1 FGRARKATCLHDGQ
15 ERAKVD
21 YVAID
26 VHTDI
31 FLSRIDGFGML
42 CTSSDRNNQP
52 INREYRIDVDHASA
66 SSQVAVETCMRIR
79 SGAGRAW
86 AFRLAQFMRAPVRLI
101 RAPHGWS

>member
-1 FGRARKATCLHDGQ
+1 GRARKATCLHDGQ

-21 YVAID
+21 YVAIN

-31 FLSRIDGFGML
+31 FQTRIDGFGML
-42 CTSSDRNNQP
+42 CTSSYRNNQS

-66 SSQVAVETCMRIR
+66 PSQVAVETCMRIR

-86 AFRLAQFMRAPVRLI
+86 AYRLAQFMRAPVLLMRP
-101 RAPHGWS
+101 PHGRS